1 MAFELKNERIS
12 YEDLNIFDDLS
23 LRIKKGEKIALIGKS
38 GSGKS
43 TLLKRLYEIKKD
55 NTSYI
60 PQDLGL
66 VNNLSTFHN
75 IYISKL
81 DDNSVFY
88 NLINLIKP
96 FKSEVKEV
104 NKILKQFYL
113 EDKIF
118 EKILNLSGGEKQRVS
133 ICRAFF
139 NKKDILLADEPVSSL
154 DEFLSQKVLEKFLSA
169 FETVVCTLHDVELAT
184 KNFDRI
190 IGLKDGII
198 LIDKPCIDLTLDDRN
213 ILYNVC
219 E

>member
-12 YEDLNIFDDLS
+12 YEDVNIFNDLN
-23 LRIKKGEKIALIGKS
+23 LHIKKGEKVALIGKS

-118 EKILNLSGGEKQRVS
+118 EKILNLSGGQ
-133 ICRAFF
+133 
-139 NKKDILLADEPVSSL
+139 NKEYQ
-154 DEFLSQKVLEKFLSA
+154 F
-169 FETVVCTLHDVELAT
+169 VEL
-184 KNFDRI
+184 F
-190 IGLKDGII
+190 
-198 LIDKPCIDLTLDDRN
+198 LIKKIF
-213 ILYNVC
+213 Y
-219 E
+219 